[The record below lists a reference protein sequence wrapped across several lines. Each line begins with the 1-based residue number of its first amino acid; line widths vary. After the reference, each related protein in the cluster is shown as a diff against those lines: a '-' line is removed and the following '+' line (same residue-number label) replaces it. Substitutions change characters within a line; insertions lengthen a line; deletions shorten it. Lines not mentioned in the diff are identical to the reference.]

1 MLRLLLILALAMLLI
16 GCVQNE
22 PAPEATPAA
31 PARIVFFGD
40 SITEAGV
47 QPKGYV
53 TLVDSMLQAANPD
66 RNIEVIGAGIS
77 GHKVPDLQAR
87 LERDVLSHEPT
98 HVVIYIGINDVWH
111 FHKFEGVTGTE
122 PDVFEA
128 GLRDLIGQMQAAG
141 AEVALCTPSVIGED
155 LDDGSIENADL
166 ARYADISRRVASET
180 SSALCDLRNAFEAHL
195 RANNADEAYEGILTT
210 DGVHLN
216 EAGNQFVAEQMVE
229 VLTPLL

>member
-1 MLRLLLILALAMLLI
+1 MLRLLLLLALTMLLI

-22 PAPEATPAA
+22 PAPEPTPMA

-47 QPKGYV
+47 QTGGYV
-53 TLVDSMLQAANPD
+53 TLVDSMLASAYPE
-66 RNIEVIGAGIS
+66 RSIEIIGAGIS
-77 GHKVPDLQAR
+77 GHKVPDLQER
-87 LERDVLSHEPT
+87 LERDVLSRKPT
-98 HVVIYIGINDVWH
+98 HVVIYIGINDIWH

-122 PDVFEA
+122 ADVFEA

-141 AEVALCTPSVIGED
+141 VEVALCTPSVIGED
-155 LDDGSIENADL
+155 PDDGSIENTDL
-166 ARYADISRRVASET
+166 GRYADISRRVASET
-180 SSALCDLRNAFEAHL
+180 GSALCDLRDAFETHL
-195 RANNADEAYEGILTT
+195 RANNADKAYEGILTT

-216 EAGNQFVAEQMVE
+216 EAGNQFVAEQVVE

>member
-1 MLRLLLILALAMLLI
+1 MS
-16 GCVQNE
+16 
-22 PAPEATPAA
+22 

-47 QPKGYV
+47 QPQGYV
-53 TLVDSMLQAANPD
+53 TLVDSMLQATYPD

-77 GHKVPDLQAR
+77 GHKVPDLQQR

-128 GLRDLIGQMQAAG
+128 GLRDLISQMQAAG

-155 LDDGSIENADL
+155 PDDGSIENADL
-166 ARYADISRRVASET
+166 GRYADISRRIASET
-180 SSALCDLRNAFEAHL
+180 GSALCDLRTAFQTHL
-195 RANNADEAYEGILTT
+195 RANNADRAYEGILTT

-229 VLTPLL
+229 VLTPSL